1 MRSLNPP
8 SAFSVPGSLAL
19 AKLLAV
25 PMAVLVAA
33 LLVMLLA
40 VLPTGCSSGDDR
52 SVDPVQTLKE
62 SAEAMK
68 SLQSF
73 HFTYEVNKP
82 DDSPKSQGTEIAR
95 IVGDVLADGN
105 MQATI
110 DLLQNNVPFQ
120 VEFVAVG
127 TTHYVQDPTSQ
138 KWQSMPAAFSPV
150 GSLNLNKGTVQVL
163 ERIGDAKY
171 VDTEDIGGIQAY
183 HLSGTV
189 QAAEVAAIAGSTTA
203 KEPFEGEVW
212 IGVEDH
218 FVRRI
223 VVSGPATANE
233 VEGTVRTIELSA
245 FDEPLEIVPPQ

>member
-1 MRSLNPP
+1 M
-8 SAFSVPGSLAL
+8 
-19 AKLLAV
+19 AKLLV
-25 PMAVLVAA
+25 VLVVV
-33 LLVMLLA
+33 LVVVLPA
-40 VLPTGCSSGDDR
+40 VLPAGCSSGDDS

-82 DDSPKSQGTEIAR
+82 ENSPKSQGLEIAR
-95 IVGDVLADGN
+95 IVGDVIADGN
-105 MQATI
+105 MRATI
-110 DLLQNNVPFQ
+110 DLLQNDVPFQ
-120 VEFVAVG
+120 VAFVAVG
-127 TTHYVQDPTSQ
+127 ATQYVQDPTSQ
-138 KWQSMPAAFSPV
+138 KWQSTPAAFSPV

-171 VDTEDIGGIQAY
+171 VGTEDVGGMQTY

-203 KEPFEGEVW
+203 EEPFEGEVW